1 MGVERWEKAP
11 NGGKPKKQKGV
22 TSREPTHKEGP
33 LGRRTVRCLRG
44 DKFTSKF
51 RRRASTARGLLI
63 QCRTKHSNEEMR
75 KMRSALVHLQPTH
88 DTMIGEVFSD
98 AGFRNTQMLGQL
110 RLDGCFPAACGI
122 PPQKIRNG
130 HSKGLASLNVVVGGL
145 VRIGQQPDARPR
157 GRPIRIL
164 YFRRRASQQA
174 PEVHL
179 ELREP

>member
-22 TSREPTHKEGP
+22 TSREQLTKKARSEGV
-33 LGRRTVRCLRG
+33 RRALCAGTNALPN
-44 DKFTSKF
+44 S

-98 AGFRNTQMLGQL
+98 ARFRNTQMLGQL
-110 RLDGCFPAACGI
+110 RLDGCFPAACGT

-130 HSKGLASLNVVVGGL
+130 HPKGLASLNVVVGGL
-145 VRIGQQPDARPR
+145 VRIGQQPDTRPR
-157 GRPIRIL
+157 RRPISIL
-164 YFRRRASQQA
+164 YLRRRASQQA